1 MSEALAMS
9 HHAARRGVRHK
20 LIRQLVDRG
29 FRATVTSDGHVLIG
43 DPSGLRTRLR
53 SHGELGVY
61 ARIVRGLLA
70 EGPRGWHG

>member
-1 MSEALAMS
+1 MSGHGAGHVRYQLV
-9 HHAARRGVRHK
+9 RR
-20 LIRQLVDRG
+20 LVDRG

-53 SHGELGVY
+53 SHGDPGIY

-70 EGPRGWHG
+70 EGPRRRDG

>member
-1 MSEALAMS
+1 MSG
-9 HHAARRGVRHK
+9 HGGRRYK
-20 LIRQLVDRG
+20 LIRQLVGRG

-70 EGPRGWHG
+70 EGPRGRHG